1 MENKEYDLLFKLILI
16 GDSCVGKSNI
26 LLKYLKNQ
34 FNENSKTTIGVEFGT
49 KNIII
54 NNKRIKIQIW
64 DTAGQERYRSITSAY
79 YKGAK
84 GALIVYDITRKN
96 TFDNI
101 DKWITDLKLNVDK
114 NICIIIL
121 GNKSD
126 LIDKREINKNDGI
139 KKAEMYKTA
148 FLETS
153 ALNGDNI
160 SKAFNELIEQIVI
173 NNKNIFQD
181 DNENEIDK
189 GVKLKDEKNNNKK
202 MLFEFTTLNVYY
214 FYYFFYFNI
223 IFL

>member
-16 GDSCVGKSNI
+16 GDSYVGKSNI

-101 DKWITDLKLNVDK
+101 DKWITDLKLNGDK

-160 SKAFNELIEQIVI
+160 SKAFDELIEQIVI

-189 GVKLKDEKNNNKK
+189 GVNLNDEKNNNNKK
-202 MLFEFTTLNVYY
+202 CCLNS
-214 FYYFFYFNI
+214 
-223 IFL
+223 

>member
-34 FNENSKTTIGVEFGT
+34 FNENSKTTIGVEFAT

-64 DTAGQERYRSITSAY
+64 DTAGQEKYCSITSAY

-101 DKWITDLKLNVDK
+101 DKWITDLKLNDDK

-121 GNKSD
+121 GN
-126 LIDKREINKNDGI
+126 KREINKNDGI

-160 SKAFNELIEQIVI
+160 SKAFDELIEQIV
-173 NNKNIFQD
+173 K
-181 DNENEIDK
+181 
-189 GVKLKDEKNNNKK
+189 
-202 MLFEFTTLNVYY
+202 
-214 FYYFFYFNI
+214 
-223 IFL
+223 

>member
-16 GDSCVGKSNI
+16 GDYYVGKSNI

-34 FNENSKTTIGVEFGT
+34 FNENSKTTVGVEFDI

-101 DKWITDLKLNVDK
+101 DKWITDLKLNGDK
-114 NICIIIL
+114 DICIIIL

-139 KKAEMYKTA
+139 KKAEMYKIA

-160 SKAFNELIEQIVI
+160 SKAFDELIEQIVI

-189 GVKLKDEKNNNKK
+189 GVNLNDEKNNNNKK
-202 MLFEFTTLNVYY
+202 CCLNS
-214 FYYFFYFNI
+214 
-223 IFL
+223 

>member
-1 MENKEYDLLFKLILI
+1 MEKESYDLLFKLILI

-26 LLKYLKNQ
+26 LLKYLKNE
-34 FNENSKTTIGVEFGT
+34 FDPNSRATVGVEFGT

-54 NNKRIKIQIW
+54 NNKKIKIQIW

-84 GALIVYDITRKN
+84 GALIVYDITRKC

-101 DKWITDLKLNVDK
+101 DKWISDLKLNGDK
-114 NICIIIL
+114 NICIVIL

-126 LIDKREINKNDGI
+126 LDDKREVSKDDGI
-139 KKAEMYKTA
+139 KKSEMYKTA

-160 SKAFNELIEQIVI
+160 GKAFDEIIEQII
-173 NNKNIFQD
+173 QNNKSFFE
-181 DNENEIDK
+181 DNNKKEMDK
-189 GVKLKDEKNNNKK
+189 GVNLNETNKDNDKK
-202 MLFEFTTLNVYY
+202 KCC
-214 FYYFFYFNI
+214 I
-223 IFL
+223 SS

>member
-34 FNENSKTTIGVEFGT
+34 FNENSKTTVGVEFGT

-101 DKWITDLKLNVDK
+101 DKWITDLKLNGDK
-114 NICIIIL
+114 DICIIIL

-139 KKAEMYKTA
+139 KKAEMYKIA

-160 SKAFNELIEQIVI
+160 SKAFDELIEQIVI

-189 GVKLKDEKNNNKK
+189 GVNLNDEKNNNKK
-202 MLFEFTTLNVYY
+202 KCCLNS
-214 FYYFFYFNI
+214 
-223 IFL
+223 

>member
-16 GDSCVGKSNI
+16 GDSYVSKSNI

-101 DKWITDLKLNVDK
+101 DKWITDLKLNGDK

-160 SKAFNELIEQIVI
+160 SKAFDELIEQIVI

-189 GVKLKDEKNNNKK
+189 GVNLNDEKNNNKK
-202 MLFEFTTLNVYY
+202 KCCLNS
-214 FYYFFYFNI
+214 
-223 IFL
+223 

>member
-16 GDSCVGKSNI
+16 GDSYVGKSNI

-101 DKWITDLKLNVDK
+101 DKWITDLKLNGDK

-121 GNKSD
+121 GN
-126 LIDKREINKNDGI
+126 KREINKNDGI

-160 SKAFNELIEQIVI
+160 SKAFDELIEQIVI

-189 GVKLKDEKNNNKK
+189 GVNLNDEKNNNKK
-202 MLFEFTTLNVYY
+202 KCCLNS
-214 FYYFFYFNI
+214 
-223 IFL
+223 

>member
-16 GDSCVGKSNI
+16 GDSYVGKSNI

-34 FNENSKTTIGVEFGT
+34 FNENSKTTVGLEFGT

-101 DKWITDLKLNVDK
+101 DKWITDLKLNGDK

-121 GNKSD
+121 GNKYD

-139 KKAEMYKTA
+139 KKVEMYKTA

-160 SKAFNELIEQIVI
+160 SKAFDELIEQIVI

-189 GVKLKDEKNNNKK
+189 GVNLNDEKNNNNKK
-202 MLFEFTTLNVYY
+202 CCLNS
-214 FYYFFYFNI
+214 
-223 IFL
+223 

>member
-1 MENKEYDLLFKLILI
+1 MEKESYDLLFKLILI

-26 LLKYLKNQ
+26 LLKYLKNE
-34 FNENSKTTIGVEFGT
+34 FDPNSRATVGVEFGT

-54 NNKRIKIQIW
+54 NNKKIKIQIW

-84 GALIVYDITRKN
+84 GALIVYDITRKC

-101 DKWITDLKLNVDK
+101 DKWISDLKLNGDK
-114 NICIIIL
+114 NICIVIL

-126 LIDKREINKNDGI
+126 LDEKREVSKGEGI
-139 KKAEMYKTA
+139 KKSEMYKTA

-160 SKAFNELIEQIVI
+160 GKKNE
-173 NNKNIFQD
+173 
-181 DNENEIDK
+181 
-189 GVKLKDEKNNNKK
+189 
-202 MLFEFTTLNVYY
+202 
-214 FYYFFYFNI
+214 
-223 IFL
+223 

>member
-16 GDSCVGKSNI
+16 GDSYVGKSNI

-34 FNENSKTTIGVEFGT
+34 FNENSKTTVGIEFGT

-79 YKGAK
+79 YKVAK

-101 DKWITDLKLNVDK
+101 DKWITDLKLNGDK
-114 NICIIIL
+114 NLCIIIL
-121 GNKSD
+121 GN
-126 LIDKREINKNDGI
+126 KREINKNDGI
-139 KKAEMYKTA
+139 KKAAA

-160 SKAFNELIEQIVI
+160 SKAFDELIEQIVI

-189 GVKLKDEKNNNKK
+189 GVNLNDEKIIIKK
-202 MLFEFTTLNVYY
+202 NVV
-214 FYYFFYFNI
+214 
-223 IFL
+223 

>member
-1 MENKEYDLLFKLILI
+1 MEKESYDLLFKLILI

-26 LLKYLKNQ
+26 LLKYLKNE
-34 FNENSKTTIGVEFGT
+34 FDPNSRATVGVEFGT

-54 NNKRIKIQIW
+54 NNKKIKIQIW

-84 GALIVYDITRKN
+84 GALIVYDITRKC

-101 DKWITDLKLNVDK
+101 DKWISDLKLNGDK
-114 NICIIIL
+114 NICIVIL

-126 LIDKREINKNDGI
+126 LDDKREISKGDGI
-139 KKAEMYKTA
+139 KKSEMYKTA

-160 SKAFNELIEQIVI
+160 GKAFDEIIEQII
-173 NNKNIFQD
+173 QNNKSFFEDSNKK
-181 DNENEIDK
+181 EMDK
-189 GVKLKDEKNNNKK
+189 GVNLNESNKDNDKK
-202 MLFEFTTLNVYY
+202 KCC
-214 FYYFFYFNI
+214 I
-223 IFL
+223 SS

>member
-101 DKWITDLKLNVDK
+101 DKWITDLKLNGDK

-160 SKAFNELIEQIVI
+160 SKAFDELIEQIVI

-189 GVKLKDEKNNNKK
+189 GVNLNDEKNNNKK
-202 MLFEFTTLNVYY
+202 KCCLNS
-214 FYYFFYFNI
+214 
-223 IFL
+223 

>member
-1 MENKEYDLLFKLILI
+1 MIL
-16 GDSCVGKSNI
+16 
-26 LLKYLKNQ
+26 
-34 FNENSKTTIGVEFGT
+34 
-49 KNIII
+49 
-54 NNKRIKIQIW
+54 
-64 DTAGQERYRSITSAY
+64 QE
-79 YKGAK
+79 
-84 GALIVYDITRKN
+84 N
-96 TFDNI
+96 TFDHI
-101 DKWITDLKLNVDK
+101 DKWITDLKLNGDE

-160 SKAFNELIEQIVI
+160 SKAFDELIEQIVI

-189 GVKLKDEKNNNKK
+189 GVNLNDEKNNNKK
-202 MLFEFTTLNVYY
+202 KCCLNS
-214 FYYFFYFNI
+214 
-223 IFL
+223 

>member
-16 GDSCVGKSNI
+16 GDSYVGKSNI

-101 DKWITDLKLNVDK
+101 DKWITDLKLNGDK

-160 SKAFNELIEQIVI
+160 SKAFDELIEQIVI
-173 NNKNIFQD
+173 NNKNIFLD

-189 GVKLKDEKNNNKK
+189 GVNLNDEKNNNNKK
-202 MLFEFTTLNVYY
+202 CCLNS
-214 FYYFFYFNI
+214 
-223 IFL
+223 

>member
-1 MENKEYDLLFKLILI
+1 MRKLENFKKMENKEYDLLFKLILI
-16 GDSCVGKSNI
+16 GDSYVGKSNI

-101 DKWITDLKLNVDK
+101 DKWITDLKLNGDK

-160 SKAFNELIEQIVI
+160 SKAFDELIEQIVI

-189 GVKLKDEKNNNKK
+189 GVNLNDEKNNNNKK
-202 MLFEFTTLNVYY
+202 CCLNS
-214 FYYFFYFNI
+214 
-223 IFL
+223 

>member
-1 MENKEYDLLFKLILI
+1 MEKDSYDLLFKLILI
-16 GDSCVGKSNI
+16 GDSSVGKSNI

-34 FNENSKTTIGVEFGT
+34 FNENSKTTVGVEFGT

-101 DKWITDLKLNVDK
+101 DKWITDLKLNGDK

-160 SKAFNELIEQIVI
+160 SKAFDELIEQIVI

-189 GVKLKDEKNNNKK
+189 GVNLNDEKNNNNK
-202 MLFEFTTLNVYY
+202 NVV
-214 FYYFFYFNI
+214 
-223 IFL
+223 

>member
-101 DKWITDLKLNVDK
+101 DKWITDLKLNGDK

-160 SKAFNELIEQIVI
+160 SKAFDELIEQIVI

-189 GVKLKDEKNNNKK
+189 GVNLNDEKNNNNKK
-202 MLFEFTTLNVYY
+202 CCLNS
-214 FYYFFYFNI
+214 
-223 IFL
+223 